1 MLVHLR
7 RRRVLALGL
16 SLALVLVTLAPA
28 LPQGGLR
35 ERLRRNLEQKNAV
48 KSRLK
53 DDKAEQATAKNR
65 LVASQRDLA
74 VAQRKLA
81 AAQTRLSAT
90 RGTLKQVKIEHK
102 QTQGRLVKHSGLMEA
117 RLLALYRNDQPS
129 YVEVMLNATDFEDF
143 ANRAEFTS
151 RVAGQDQRVLTD
163 LADAKRE
170 LETQAVVL
178 HDKEIEQAKLVR
190 EVDTQK
196 HEVAARTEEA
206 HSLLAK
212 ANTDVATAE
221 NQLHQLEQDA
231 KDMAAMVSR
240 VQSGAEG
247 GHYTGKWSGSL
258 LRPVDGRVTCP
269 FGPRIHPI
277 THRPSFHNGVDLGAS
292 YGTPIHAAANGLV
305 VHSGWWGAY
314 GQAVIIDHGSGL
326 STMYGHMS
334 SIAVGD
340 GQTVHRGQIIGYV
353 GSTGWSTGPHLHF
366 TVFKNGDAVN
376 PLGFF

>member
-1 MLVHLR
+1 MLVQLR
-7 RRRVLALGL
+7 RRRMVALGM
-16 SLALVLVTLAPA
+16 SLALLLTAFGPA
-28 LPQGGLR
+28 LPQSLR
-35 ERLRRNLEQKNAV
+35 QRLQRNQAKKAEV
-48 KSRLK
+48 KSQLK
-53 DDKAEQATAKNR
+53 HEKAEQATAKNR
-65 LVASQRDLA
+65 LVASQRALA
-74 VAQRKLA
+74 AAQRKLA
-81 AAQTRLSAT
+81 GAQTKLSAT
-90 RGTLKQVKIEHK
+90 RGTLRQVKVEHK
-102 QTQGRLVKHSGLMEA
+102 QTQARLVKHSGRMEQ

-129 YVEVMLNATDFEDF
+129 YVEVLLNATDFEDF
-143 ANRAEFTS
+143 ANRAEFTG
-151 RVAGQDQRVLTD
+151 RVAGQDQKVLTD

-170 LETQAVVL
+170 LERQAVVL
-178 HDKEIEQAKLVR
+178 QDKEIEQAKLVR
-190 EVDTQK
+190 EVDAQK
-196 HEVAARTEEA
+196 HEVAAKTEEA

-212 ANTDVATAE
+212 ANSDVAAAE
-221 NQLHQLEQDA
+221 DQLRQLEQDA

-240 VQSGAEG
+240 VQSGPSG
-247 GHYTGKWSGSL
+247 GHYTGHWSGSL

-277 THRPSFHNGVDLGAS
+277 THRPSFHNGVDLGAG
-292 YGTPIHAAANGLV
+292 YGTPIHAAANGLI

-376 PLGFF
+376 PLGF